1 MWIRIDHPHNISC
14 IPYTFDS
21 LSISLLSK
29 KKTLTKVKA
38 ENELMLSRFEQLL
51 VKPEK
56 GLGRSGDVYYLEI
69 LAFLTLTVE
78 LEIQTLVQMI
88 QKNYQ

>member
-1 MWIRIDHPHNISC
+1 MKITECYLLSSVNMWIRIDHPHNISC

-38 ENELMLSRFEQLL
+38 ENELMLSRFEQK
-51 VKPEK
+51 VGSSSNSKCK
-56 GLGRSGDVYYLEI
+56 RCGRSGHNKASCRNPI
-69 LAFLTLTVE
+69 
-78 LEIQTLVQMI
+78 
-88 QKNYQ
+88 